1 MFNRNH
7 FILSVFITL
16 LLSLIC
22 ASTGL
27 ADTLPVLETKP
38 ESIVIFKNGL
48 GFFVREGEVS
58 LSNGWAVT
66 EEVPDATLGTFWVSS
81 PEENSHI
88 EEVIAFKEEVK
99 TGQDAISMD
108 ELLEANTGKKVILY
122 SGDDM
127 IEGIIKSVPA
137 GRTSEVIDIYS
148 SSSYINNIQ
157 STVVILTTQEGDVAI
172 NKGSITKIK
181 FPEGCGTRF
190 FTEGE
195 AKKIKFKVATE
206 QSSAPIRLAYLQK
219 GITWTP
225 GYLVDIEDPEK
236 ARITMN
242 ATVINDVEDLEDV
255 EVFFVVGYPNFMFA
269 DILSPLTL
277 NQTITQFIQALESGR
292 TSGYDALS
300 NIMAQSVTFNV
311 PANEGGIS
319 DYGYTAAGGA
329 TGSSE
334 EDLFLYN
341 KPAITLKKGE
351 RACYTITS
359 DTVPYKHIYEWKIP
373 DTMEQ
378 NKEIEQVW
386 HSLKLDNTTTY
397 PWTTAPAFVVNGLKP
412 VAQDIINYTPMGTDM
427 NLKLTIATDI
437 KTDRKEYETDRQ
449 RDVKIYNYSHYDLVT
464 VQGELYIKNSKNK
477 DIILE
482 IEKKLTGEVMETS
495 HNGEVTKVLEGLT
508 GVNYNSVIKWEVPV
522 KSGEKVQ
529 VTYKYNVYISQ

>member
-1 MFNRNH
+1 
-7 FILSVFITL
+7 
-16 LLSLIC
+16 
-22 ASTGL
+22 
-27 ADTLPVLETKP
+27 
-38 ESIVIFKNGL
+38 
-48 GFFVREGEVS
+48 
-58 LSNGWAVT
+58 
-66 EEVPDATLGTFWVSS
+66 
-81 PEENSHI
+81 
-88 EEVIAFKEEVK
+88 
-99 TGQDAISMD
+99 
-108 ELLEANTGKKVILY
+108 
-122 SGDDM
+122 M
-127 IEGIIKSVPA
+127 IEGIIKLVPA
-137 GRTSEVIDIYS
+137 GRTSEITDIYS

-181 FPEGCGTRF
+181 FPDGCGTGF
-190 FTEGE
+190 FTEEE
-195 AKKIKFKVATE
+195 AKKINFKVATE
-206 QSSAPIRLAYLQK
+206 QSSARIRLAYLQK

-225 GYLVDIEDPEK
+225 GYLVDIEDPEQ

-242 ATVINDVEDLEDV
+242 ATVINDVEDLEGV

-269 DILSPLTL
+269 NILSPMTL
-277 NQTITQFIQALESGR
+277 EQNITQFMQALSSGSS
-292 TSGYDALS
+292 SGYDNLS

-311 PANEGGIS
+311 PGDQGGIS
-319 DYGYTAAGGA
+319 DYGYTAENGT

-341 KPAITLKKGE
+341 KPAITLNKGE

-378 NKEIEQVW
+378 NKDLEQVW

-482 IEKKLTGEVMETS
+482 IEKKLTGEVTETS
-495 HNGEVTKVLEGLT
+495 HNGEVTKILEGLS
-508 GVNYNSVIKWEVPV
+508 GVNYNSVIRWEVPV

-529 VTYKYNVYISQ
+529 VTYKYKVYISQ